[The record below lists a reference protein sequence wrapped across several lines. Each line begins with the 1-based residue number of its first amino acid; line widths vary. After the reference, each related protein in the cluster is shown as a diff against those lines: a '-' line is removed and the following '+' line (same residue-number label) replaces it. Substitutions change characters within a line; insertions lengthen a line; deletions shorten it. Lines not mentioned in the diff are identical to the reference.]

1 METNIFIILVIVHFL
16 GDFALQTHEQS
27 QKKSESWEYLGYH
40 VGTYS
45 LVWFFVILGLGFGFK
60 LSLLFT
66 LITGISHFITDY
78 ITSRIGKPFWKKG
91 DYHNGFVVV
100 GFDQVFHYVQLIYT
114 YNLISSL

>member
-1 METNIFIILVIVHFL
+1 MVMSKYTFIQFVAALESDDFDKIDETWLPWAKEFV
-16 GDFALQTHEQS
+16 S
-27 QKKSESWEYLGYH
+27 YLN
-40 VGTYS
+40 TYS